1 MRRPLLSLI
10 FLVVLSSVAHADPI
24 VITGGRANIRNP
36 VSRPAIASINLLAPG
51 FSAGGGGEHS
61 SSGLTLIS
69 AGDIRGA
76 FTSGD
81 TSGSGTLLG
90 TRLNFTLAP
99 FDLPD
104 PGISLNVAFVNTA
117 FTMTGVVTVRALAPN
132 LPILFTSEVS
142 GSGFALITYQRIGP
156 NSFMPSNITYFF
168 GATEPI
174 PEPATL
180 VLLGTGL
187 AGIAA
192 RVRRQRKNS
201 GGA

>member
-1 MRRPLLSLI
+1 MRRALLSLI

-24 VITGGRANIRNP
+24 VITGGRANIVNP
-36 VSRPAIASINLLAPG
+36 VGFPAFGNFSLFAPG
-51 FSAGGGGEHS
+51 FSAGGAGENRG
-61 SSGLTLIS
+61 GLTVINGS
-69 AGDIRGA
+69 FFRGA
-76 FTSGD
+76 FMSGD

-99 FDLPD
+99 FELPD
-104 PGISLNVAFVNTA
+104 PGSSSNVAFVNTA

-142 GSGFALITYQRIGP
+142 GSGFALITYQRNGP
-156 NSFMPSNITYFF
+156 NSFIPSNITYFF